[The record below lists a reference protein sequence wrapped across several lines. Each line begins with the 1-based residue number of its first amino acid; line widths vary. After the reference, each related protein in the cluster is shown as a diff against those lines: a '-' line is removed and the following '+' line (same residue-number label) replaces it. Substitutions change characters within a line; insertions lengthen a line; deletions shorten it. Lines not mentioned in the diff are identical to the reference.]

1 MAGFVNTI
9 ESLILNHLFGKTPY
23 EAPATYYIGLSTSD
37 PGDAGILTGEPV
49 GGSYARVAVTNN
61 TTNFPAAVDGSKVN
75 GTQVEFPEATGT
87 WGTITHFFL
96 ADALTAGNVIASGTL
111 EYPKQVE
118 SGDAFYF
125 DAGDLT
131 IELD

>member
-1 MAGFVNTI
+1 MSGFANTI
-9 ESLILNHLFGKTPY
+9 ASLVLNHLFGKTTY
-23 EAPATYYIGLSTSD
+23 SAPGTYYIGLSTKN
-37 PGDAGILTGEPV
+37 PGDAGDMTGEPV
-49 GGSYARVAVTNN
+49 GGNYARVAVTND
-61 TTNFPAAVDGSKVN
+61 TVNFPAAVDGSKAN
-75 GTQVEFPEATGT
+75 GTKIEFPEATGN

-96 ADALTAGNVIASGTL
+96 ADALSAGNVIASGAL

-131 IELD
+131 IKLD